1 MTIPTMRLLSAMLSL
16 FLCQSLFGQAW
27 MARHNLSAAQY
38 QIEFTLL
45 TSQGYRP
52 IVVSGYASG
61 NRARYAAIFVKEN
74 APPQWVARH
83 GLSAAEYQTDFDRM
97 VRKGFQLF
105 DVSGYH
111 VGGKDLYATIWE
123 KRTDTPQWV
132 ARHGLSATEYQQ
144 EFNKWEAEG
153 YYLFKISGYAGR
165 YAAIWRKGG
174 PAVWQARHGIV
185 GSRPYQDEFERL
197 YYQGSCSVLW
207 R

>member
-1 MTIPTMRLLSAMLSL
+1 
-16 FLCQSLFGQAW
+16 
-27 MARHNLSAAQY
+27 
-38 QIEFTLL
+38 
-45 TSQGYRP
+45 
-52 IVVSGYASG
+52 
-61 NRARYAAIFVKEN
+61 
-74 APPQWVARH
+74 
-83 GLSAAEYQTDFDRM
+83 M